1 MSETRGSDAPALPED
16 LGRRLRSFVGGDG
29 RLVVLSG
36 AGISAESGIPTF
48 RGKEGYWVVGS
59 KEYHPQEMATFA
71 MFERRPEEVWAWY
84 LYRRTVCRGAEPNEG
99 HRAVVE
105 LERLLGDRFLLI
117 TQNVDGLHL
126 RAGNS
131 LERTY
136 QIHGNVD
143 YARCVEPAG
152 AAPWALPED
161 LPPKEKGAGLT
172 DAERA
177 LLAEGGGGGVCRGW
191 SRPHVLWFDEC
202 YDEQTFRFESSL
214 RAAASA
220 EILLVVGTSGA
231 TNLPMQVGVMA
242 LRQGATIV
250 DINPEP
256 NPFSEL
262 AAAARHGFFLQG
274 LGGAYL
280 PLIVEALRSEA

>member
-1 MSETRGSDAPALPED
+1 MNEPTLPHALAERLHAFAGGRGQ
-16 LGRRLRSFVGGDG
+16 
-29 RLVVLSG
+29 LVVLTG

-71 MFERRPEEVWAWY
+71 MFKRRPEEVWAWY
-84 LYRRTVCRGAEPNEG
+84 LYRRTICRGAEPNDG

-105 LERLLGDRFLLI
+105 LEQLLGDRFLLI

-131 LERTY
+131 LARTY

-143 YARCVEPAG
+143 YARCVEPATS
-152 AAPWALPED
+152 APWALPED
-161 LPPKEKGAGLT
+161 LPPKEKGAGLS
-172 DAERA
+172 DAERV
-177 LLAEGGGGGVCRGW
+177 LLRDGGGGACRGW
-191 SRPHVLWFDEC
+191 ARPHVLWFDEC
-202 YDEQTFRFESSL
+202 YDEETFRFESSL

-220 EILLVVGTSGA
+220 DILLVVGTSGA
-231 TNLPMQVGVMA
+231 TNLPMQVGTMA
-242 LRQGATIV
+242 LRQGAMIV
-250 DINPEP
+250 DLNPEP

-262 AAAARHGFFLQG
+262 AAEAQQGFFLQG
-274 LGGAYL
+274 PSGAYL
-280 PLIVEALRSEA
+280 PLIVEALRGGRSRT